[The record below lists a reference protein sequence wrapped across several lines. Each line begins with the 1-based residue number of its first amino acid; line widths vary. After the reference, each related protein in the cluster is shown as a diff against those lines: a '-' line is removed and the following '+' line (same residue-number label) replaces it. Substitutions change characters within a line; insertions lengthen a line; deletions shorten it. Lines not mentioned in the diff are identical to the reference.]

1 MLFTGYDDE
10 LSTLPVNRS
19 HSSAIPPAIAVNPQA
34 TSNQANELS
43 PNLSFKIKPSSVLMV
58 ALFFAFGHILSIP

>member
-19 HSSAIPPAIAVNPQA
+19 HSAIPPAIAVNPEA
-34 TSNQANELS
+34 TSNQPNELS
-43 PNLSFKIKPSSVLMV
+43 PNLSFKIKPTS
-58 ALFFAFGHILSIP
+58 ALTMAFFLLLTIF